1 MEEPTMDI
9 LKEAIIQVLNE
20 CLDPTVLD
28 LVYKILNCSL

>member
-9 LKEAIIQVLNE
+9 LRTAIVQMLNE